1 MAAPLLAEPAVT
13 GAADVE
19 PPSRRAT
26 STHGRATPYLFLL
39 PYLIIFGVFGLLPVF
54 LGVWLSLHQWDFQLP
69 TKPFVGIDNY
79 KELFTSDSL
88 VFEDWWNSIKAT
100 AIFTVASVP
109 LLVLIP
115 LGMALLLNRAF
126 PGRT

>member
-69 TKPFVGIDNY
+69 NKPFVGIDNY

-88 VFEDWWNSIKAT
+88 VFGDWWESFRAT

-109 LLVLIP
+109 LLVVLM
-115 LGMALLLNRAF
+115 LGLALLLTSSYR
-126 PGRT
+126 R